1 MKQFIFLSLT
11 GVIFS
16 TQAQAQSVT
25 AVAETGTPVRTVEA
39 PRAPWQPET
48 GQVDFTR
55 FALEYHPPKHHPLF
69 VYVAAGQWD
78 NLKDGWHGP
87 ATGEHTKF
95 AVVGLGL
102 RSKKHPKKGDVVFQ
116 VIAGVG
122 RTWDRDQVRTAGG
135 HIFEGQASA
144 TYQVSDQVGI
154 RVGYAHYST
163 GEGVG
168 LPFFRKRRNAGEG
181 RLTVGVAY
189 KF

>member
-1 MKQFIFLSLT
+1 MA
-11 GVIFS
+11 GVVFS
-16 TQAQAQSVT
+16 TQVHAESMT
-25 AVAETGTPVRTVEA
+25 AVIETGTPVRIVEA

-48 GQVDFTR
+48 GQVDLVR
-55 FALEYHPPKHHPLF
+55 VALEYHPPKHHPLF

-95 AVVGLGL
+95 AVVGIGL
-102 RSKKHPKKGDVVFQ
+102 RSKHHPKKGDVVFQ
-116 VIAGVG
+116 GSFGIGH
-122 RTWDRDQVRTAGG
+122 TWDRDQVRTAAP
-135 HIFEGQASA
+135 HIFEVQLAS
-144 TYQVSDQVGI
+144 TYQVSDHFGV

-163 GEGVG
+163 GEGFG
-168 LPFFRKRRNAGEG
+168 LPFFKNQRNAGEG